1 MLENDSSPLDG
12 QQEKTRAYHTPV
24 ARQQEIP
31 NRHLAAR
38 MPESLKIVL
47 AFFPFSATL
56 FSRKLCDFGVR
67 QIFCRFFCFRR
78 CPRRS
83 T

>member
-24 ARQQEIP
+24 VRQQEIS

-38 MPESLKIVL
+38 KSEDLKIVL
-47 AFFPFSATL
+47 AFSPFPAIL
-56 FSRKLCDFGVR
+56 FFRKLCECGVR
-67 QIFCRFFCFRR
+67 QTFCRFFILGAAA
-78 CPRRS
+78 RRS